1 MTKEKKKEG
10 KEAGQSA
17 LQVWKNNWFLLKL
30 CFAASPVYM
39 ITYLLDAIRG
49 QFFIFLEHTYGIGY
63 VLEAAEF
70 GYPFRNVAVFLITI
84 AALITLGMIFS
95 ALVSNYFE
103 VRELP
108 KIRRKVKMM
117 LYEKARTLDLQC
129 YDNPDYYNELTLA
142 IAEADRQ
149 IDRCILFLKKVACG
163 ITGFLSVGIYFLVK
177 DKFSIL
183 LALAAFLIAYMF
195 NQLYNKLSY
204 KIRVERNPYER
215 KREYVKRV
223 FI

>member
-149 IDRCILFLKKVACG
+149 IDR
-163 ITGFLSVGIYFLVK
+163 
-177 DKFSIL
+177 L
-183 LALAAFLIAYMF
+183 LL
-195 NQLYNKLSY
+195 
-204 KIRVERNPYER
+204 R
-215 KREYVKRV
+215 
-223 FI
+223 